1 MRRLYSVSICREG
14 VLGGS
19 LRIEDHGLRYRTNKL
34 TVSPMLRDLFLAF
47 ADIRDIRARW
57 WLILPLVTVEMRDGE
72 VYSFILFGHKA
83 FFRALSELGHAFPD
97 QP

>member
-47 ADIRDIRARW
+47 SDIREIRPRW
-57 WLILPLVTVEMRDGE
+57 WLIFPLITVEMRDGE
-72 VYSFILFGHKA
+72 RYSFILFGQRA
-83 FFRALSELGHAFPD
+83 FFRALSELGQPSPNFP
-97 QP
+97 

>member
-14 VLGGS
+14 ILGGS
-19 LRIEDHGLRYRTNKL
+19 LRIEDRGLRYRTNKL

-47 ADIRDIRARW
+47 SDIRDIRPRW
-57 WLILPLVTVEMRDGE
+57 WLILPLVTVEMQDGE
-72 VYSFILFGHKA
+72 RYSFILFGQRA
-83 FFRALSELGHAFPD
+83 FFRALSELGHTYPD